1 MNTTLKKMVTDTN
14 IIRTEILRVL
24 NEGGKMRGSDLTS
37 RVIKRVG
44 NEKMVHRE
52 ISLLVE
58 SGEVGKKMY
67 SKSYIEYEL
76 INISESVNN
85 QLKSIHSEINMISE
99 EIKEFMEI
107 IKQNKIEFHER
118 LSATIHFIHIVQST
132 DGVMKLLSHYPTF
145 KNDKMFSQITRKISD
160 CFEDI
165 MKIIAHQPEDE
176 FLNEVISNLR
186 ISQIDSQSVN

>member
-1 MNTTLKKMVTDTN
+1 MNAAIKKMVEDAN
-14 IIRTEILRVL
+14 IIRTEIFRVL
-24 NEGGKMRGSDLTS
+24 NECGKMRGSDLTS

-58 SGEVGKKMY
+58 SGEIGKKMY

-76 INISESVNN
+76 VNISESVNN

-107 IKQNKIEFHER
+107 IKQNKIEFQER
-118 LSATIHFIHIVQST
+118 LSATIHFVHIVQST

-160 CFEDI
+160 CFEGI
-165 MKIIAHQPEDE
+165 MEIIVHQPEEE
-176 FLNEVISNLR
+176 FLNQVISNLR
-186 ISQIDSQSVN
+186 ISQIGSQSVN